1 VAVLFLHLDH
11 FKTIN
16 DSLGHQAADHALI
29 AIAKRLQGAVCETD
43 ILARLGGDEF
53 VILCE
58 DLAGKQ
64 ETIELSK
71 RIQAVVGAPLALRAQ
86 ATEISVTVSIG
97 IALSHGGQ
105 RAEDLVRTPIKRR
118 IRPSNVAGPAMRC

>member
-1 VAVLFLHLDH
+1 V
-11 FKTIN
+11 
-16 DSLGHQAADHALI
+16 
-29 AIAKRLQGAVCETD
+29 RETD

-64 ETIELSK
+64 EAIELSK
-71 RIQAVVGAPLALRAQ
+71 RIQAVIGTPLALRAQ
-86 ATEISVTVSIG
+86 ATEILVTASIG

-105 RAEDLVRTPIKRR
+105 NAEHLVRNADKVMYQAKQRGRACHALLNGKSHP
-118 IRPSNVAGPAMRC
+118 